1 MKHLAIFERGFTTV
15 LCVAGILSMSA
26 LSGATPPSE
35 NPKSDSGTPIPITGT
50 TDVKPVQI
58 EKIAVFPWTFQWGT
72 KTSHETAQNFL
83 HKLLNKMGIEEI
95 PEARVTAAW
104 LQVNNNEEYEPKF
117 DFMPTPASMLRVGMA
132 LGADWVMVPMASW
145 HSRSIWVGLG
155 PKTKSTCTVS
165 FRVIDVKNRTV
176 ALDVH
181 DLSMDDTAK
190 EDVLKALGTFFI
202 SSLFTVVSGGPKTP
216 HEQRAV
222 ELAIAKALE
231 PWIVQHRQIEKIDP
245 NAK

>member
-1 MKHLAIFERGFTTV
+1 MKRFQVFKRLRTAIGVTSFLFIAAVSLAN
-15 LCVAGILSMSA
+15 
-26 LSGATPPSE
+26 PPSE
-35 NPKSDSGTPIPITGT
+35 NPTTAPGTPIPITGD
-50 TDVKPVQI
+50 TDVKPVQV
-58 EKIAVFPWTFQWGT
+58 EKIAVLPWTFQWGT

-83 HKLLNKMGIEEI
+83 HKLLDKMGIEEI

-104 LQVNNNEEYEPKF
+104 LQVNAEEYDPKF
-117 DFMPTPASMLRVGMA
+117 DFMPSPASMLRVGMA

-165 FRVIDVKNRTV
+165 FRIVDVKNRVV

-181 DLSMDDTAK
+181 DLAMDDTAK
-190 EDVLKALGTFFI
+190 EDLLKALGTLFI